1 MLTTHRKSLFW
12 LSVALL
18 FVGVAFLLLPPYASY
33 CESNYPNEDY
43 CSAYSVAV
51 TLANIVDAHNGA
63 FTALATIAIASFNW
77 TLWQSTEKLWIAGEK
92 QRKLAE
98 ETAERQL
105 RAYVFIDGG
114 SIQIRRTEK
123 GRIFLTGYVEFKKF
137 GQTPAYNVNQ
147 WVRMEIFDNEP
158 DNYCSAT
165 GITNSAIGPGG
176 TTVSPVNQGVSES
189 DIQDINARRKIVSVW
204 GEIAYIDAFGKR
216 QSFRFYNRN
225 GEPIPG
231 KGWQL
236 TKANKPDEAS

>member
-1 MLTTHRKSLFW
+1 MRRSSGW
-12 LSVALL
+12 R
-18 FVGVAFLLLPPYASY
+18 FLLSWGENHGQPQPQAAQAVHQLTSAEFDTMFPH
-33 CESNYPNEDY
+33 EDG
-43 CSAYSVAV
+43 C
-51 TLANIVDAHNGA
+51 
-63 FTALATIAIASFNW
+63 
-77 TLWQSTEKLWIAGEK
+77 K
-92 QRKLAE
+92 
-98 ETAERQL
+98 RQL

-123 GRIFLTGYVEFKKF
+123 GRIFLTGYVEFKNF

-176 TTVSPVNQGVSES
+176 TTVSPVNQGASES
-189 DIQDINARRKIVSVW
+189 DIQGINARRKIVSVW